1 MPHPFG
7 VVQSNKFLGGGS
19 LDMRR
24 VFFEIAVV
32 MLAVFSMGMSCSSQS
47 TNQKTTPADTS
58 SASAPAAAET
68 ETVRYFS
75 SSEVK
80 AGFDK
85 ASTFVPGDGRNY
97 KVIAGRHDT
106 PGKAELHTRDTDVFY
121 IVDGTATFVTGGKIV
136 DPKIT
141 APEEVRGSAIDGG
154 EARLLNKGDVIV
166 IPSGT
171 PHWFKA
177 VQAPPTFLYFVVKIR
192 QPEEHPY
199 PGAVP
204 QK

>member
-1 MPHPFG
+1 
-7 VVQSNKFLGGGS
+7 
-19 LDMRR
+19 MRK

-32 MLAVFSMGMSCSSQS
+32 VLAVFSMAVSCSSQD
-47 TNQKTTPADTS
+47 ADHK
-58 SASAPAAAET
+58 AAAADASPTPSAT
-68 ETVRYFS
+68 ETVRYFPGS
-75 SSEVK
+75 DVK

-85 ASTFVPGDGRNY
+85 GSTFVPGDGRNF

-141 APEEVRGSAIDGG
+141 APEEVRGPAIDGG
-154 EARLLNKGDVIV
+154 EAHLLNKGDVIV
-166 IPSGT
+166 IPPGT
-171 PHWFKA
+171 PHWFKS

-199 PGAVP
+199 PAAVP

>member
-1 MPHPFG
+1 M
-7 VVQSNKFLGGGS
+7 K
-19 LDMRR
+19 R
-24 VFFEIAVV
+24 VFFEIAVI
-32 MLAVFSMGMSCSSQS
+32 MLAVFSMGASCSSQS
-47 TNQKTTPADTS
+47 QDQKTAPANTS
-58 SASAPAAAET
+58 SAPAAPAT

-136 DPKIT
+136 DAKIT

-154 EARLLNKGDVIV
+154 EAHLLNKGDIIV
-166 IPSGT
+166 IPPGT
-171 PHWFKA
+171 PHWFKT
-177 VQAPPTFLYFVVKIR
+177 VQTPPTFLYFVVKIR
-192 QPEEHPY
+192 QPEDHPY
-199 PGAVP
+199 PGAVS

>member
-1 MPHPFG
+1 
-7 VVQSNKFLGGGS
+7 
-19 LDMRR
+19 MRR
-24 VFFEIAVV
+24 TLFEIAV
-32 MLAVFSMGMSCSSQS
+32 MLLAVFSMGISCSSQS
-47 TNQKTTPADTS
+47 TDQKTTAANTN
-58 SASAPAAAET
+58 SASAPPAT

-154 EARLLNKGDVIV
+154 EAHLLNKGDVIV
-166 IPSGT
+166 IPPGT

-199 PGAVP
+199 PDAVP